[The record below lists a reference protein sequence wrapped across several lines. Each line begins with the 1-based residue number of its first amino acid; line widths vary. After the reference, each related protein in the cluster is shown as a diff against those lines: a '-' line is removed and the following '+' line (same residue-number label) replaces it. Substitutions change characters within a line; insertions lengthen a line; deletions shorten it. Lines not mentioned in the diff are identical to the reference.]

1 MARLRLHRC
10 VLLLDKCS
18 VSLRD
23 RVNEASPYIRYK
35 GRLEVTA
42 TQAKSACADWITK
55 GDTRPEPGVQTPG

>member
-10 VLLLDKCS
+10 VLLLDDQCR

-23 RVNEASPYIRYK
+23 RVNEASPYIKYK

-42 TQAKSACADWITK
+42 TQAKSGARSSNSGLIAKVHFNGLD
-55 GDTRPEPGVQTPG
+55 